1 VIAGGVL
8 SLVLAL
14 ARVLLAL
21 HLGTIGDE
29 VIGVIVAEAALLLS
43 TTAMVLA
50 VVVDLLELVDVDGG
64 NDTKLH
70 SQNTINSLGFKGR
83 IACHEHIL
91 SNNKFHLCLDVF
103 LCRDDKWGQMD

>member
-1 VIAGGVL
+1 MIVGGVL

-50 VVVDLLELVDVDGG
+50 VVVEPLELVD
-64 NDTKLH
+64 H
-70 SQNTINSLGFKGR
+70 QS
-83 IACHEHIL
+83 
-91 SNNKFHLCLDVF
+91 
-103 LCRDDKWGQMD
+103 